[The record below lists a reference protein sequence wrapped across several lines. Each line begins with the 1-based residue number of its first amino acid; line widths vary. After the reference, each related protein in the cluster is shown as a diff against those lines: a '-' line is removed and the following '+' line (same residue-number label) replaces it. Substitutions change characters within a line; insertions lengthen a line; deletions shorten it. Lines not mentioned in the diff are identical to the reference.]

1 LEASGYTGRPTDFRR
16 LLRILDN
23 DLRLIRPSED
33 QDSHENT
40 PLGAYQLTHD
50 YLVPSLREW
59 LTRKQRETPKGRAEL
74 KLADLAKVWASNR
87 EVRQLPTI
95 IEWFNI
101 HRWTER
107 RKWIPIERSMMLH
120 ANKYY
125 LSRFS
130 IVCSLLMVMFASAAL
145 LKLRSDYHR
154 LDETAST
161 MVKNIESFD
170 IEGVQKRLSDIRSL
184 GDTLKNKLLEAIR
197 NSPEGSDKRLNYN
210 LALLGNHK
218 PAIDELAR
226 SLPKVDSKQISILI
240 EALRPY
246 RADLIELFWSQV
258 QEQTPQGDS
267 AGLLQ
272 IASAL
277 AKYDTDSNRWDT
289 ICEKV
294 VGKLVQENPLVVGDW
309 TEALKPAKKH
319 LIPALIKVFD
329 KGNDASTPRAVELA
343 TEILFQY
350 VDDHKTTHELVM
362 LSQPREFA
370 KFFPKY
376 EIAKQSVEKLLRHR
390 FDPNAPVYFTMIAFP
405 AVTQRTK
412 QADGI
417 ELTEV
422 FGPIA
427 VCDRET
433 TWRQFSPFD
442 NDRYRNLKGLEY
454 NKVFELDE
462 PVVGVTWFDAVDYC
476 NKLVEVRMGD
486 ASYQCYES
494 AGDSNGRKANQVG
507 LEPIDAR
514 HLERTWHPNRP
525 GFRLLTELEWEYVA
539 RCGMDTPYCFGSSE
553 DLLPEYGWFQV
564 NANRQL
570 HKVGMLRPSIGGLF
584 DIHGNVWEWTNDW
597 YTERSVRALRSGSF
611 EFDASICT
619 TGYREQGAPTVT
631 RANRGFRIGIGPDR
645 TQAAGTVCE
654 SIRVKFGIGQRTK
667 VRFVMSEEHN
677 NRFLAHPP
685 TEPPFF

>member
-1 LEASGYTGRPTDFRR
+1 
-16 LLRILDN
+16 
-23 DLRLIRPSED
+23 
-33 QDSHENT
+33 
-40 PLGAYQLTHD
+40 LTHD

-309 TEALKPAKKH
+309 TESLKPAKKH

-376 EIAKQSVEKLLRHR
+376 EIAKQSVEKLLR
-390 FDPNAPVYFTMIAFP
+390 
-405 AVTQRTK
+405 Q
-412 QADGI
+412 
-417 ELTEV
+417 EL
-422 FGPIA
+422 
-427 VCDRET
+427 
-433 TWRQFSPFD
+433 
-442 NDRYRNLKGLEY
+442 
-454 NKVFELDE
+454 
-462 PVVGVTWFDAVDYC
+462 
-476 NKLVEVRMGD
+476 
-486 ASYQCYES
+486 
-494 AGDSNGRKANQVG
+494 ANQLPASNPERQRAIARQANAAVSLLRLG
-507 LEPIDAR
+507 DWKSVYEFLTVERDPEP
-514 HLERTWHPNRP
+514 LS
-525 GFRLLTELEWEYVA
+525 RLVYRISDRDV
-539 RCGMDTPYCFGSSE
+539 DPS
-553 DLLPEYGWFQV
+553 LLD
-564 NANRQL
+564 
-570 HKVGMLRPSIGGLF
+570 SIG
-584 DIHGNVWEWTNDW
+584 IYPATCKP
-597 YTERSVRALRSGSF
+597 VR
-611 EFDASICT
+611 
-619 TGYREQGAPTVT
+619 
-631 RANRGFRIGIGPDR
+631 
-645 TQAAGTVCE
+645 
-654 SIRVKFGIGQRTK
+654 
-667 VRFVMSEEHN
+667 
-677 NRFLAHPP
+677 
-685 TEPPFF
+685 